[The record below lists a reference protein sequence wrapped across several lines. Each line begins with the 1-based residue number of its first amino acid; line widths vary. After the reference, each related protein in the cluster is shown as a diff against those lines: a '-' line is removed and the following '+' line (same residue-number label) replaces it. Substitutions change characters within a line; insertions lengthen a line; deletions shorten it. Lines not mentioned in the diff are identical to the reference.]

1 MLPALA
7 FISSKKDSYFMMML
21 FLPGRVTFRG
31 TGDGAL
37 GSPHPELELILDTL
51 SNHRRF
57 WKKRLFQLHT
67 EKKTGS
73 SRSQSENV
81 HVWRVPDAQ
90 VSLCQ

>member
-7 FISSKKDSYFMMML
+7 FISSKKDNYFMMML

-67 EKKTGS
+67 E
-73 SRSQSENV
+73 
-81 HVWRVPDAQ
+81 
-90 VSLCQ
+90 